1 MTNEPDARDLFN
13 PFMLWTDLGMRAA
26 EVAVA
31 SAQNMTEG
39 ADRLTRAAASAEADA
54 DDTDDDEASGADDK
68 TNTWAS
74 ASLGGMAD
82 MQRMMWDLTTRSWVQ
97 WMSMASNLMSAGA
110 GVGLARTVAHQRN
123 PLKVV
128 RGNIEHAL
136 AAPEPKSR
144 RKAPA
149 KRRTSQKR

>member
-31 SAQNMTEG
+31 STQNMTEG
-39 ADRLTRAAASAEADA
+39 ADRLTRAAASAEAAEA
-54 DDTDDDEASGADDK
+54 DDDASSDGDN

-82 MQRMMWDLTTRSWVQ
+82 MQRVMWDLTTRSWMQ
-97 WMSMASNLMSAGA
+97 WMSMAGNLMSAGA
-110 GVGLARTVAHQRN
+110 GVGLARKVAHQRN
-123 PLKVV
+123 PLEVV
-128 RGNIEHAL
+128 RDSMEHAL
-136 AAPEPKSR
+136 ASPEPKR
-144 RKAPA
+144 RPRKAAA
-149 KRRTSQKR
+149 KRRTSHKR